1 MVIMPKGKT
10 EDKRMCLSQAKE
22 HGCNIRKADFYP
34 AAKGGGYVLRVYPLK
49 AWTLHDRKK
58 KLHQ

>member
-1 MVIMPKGKT
+1 
-10 EDKRMCLSQAKE
+10 MCLGQAKE

-34 AAKGGGYVLRVYPLK
+34 AAKGGGYVLRVYSLK